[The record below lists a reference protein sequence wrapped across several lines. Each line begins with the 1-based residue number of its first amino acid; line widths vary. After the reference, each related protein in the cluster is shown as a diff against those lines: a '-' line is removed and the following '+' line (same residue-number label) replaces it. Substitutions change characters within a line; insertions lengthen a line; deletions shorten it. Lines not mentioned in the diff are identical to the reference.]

1 VKFFYAD
8 TMDVV
13 DLNYDFIANYR
24 SPERDRH
31 MDGAY
36 PHELLVSP
44 PYDGMLISRAAIGG
58 DGRTNHYTQGQR
70 FRLTREGAR
79 KFLRFPYKGY
89 NGPPEDYPI
98 MGDCGSY
105 SYINLE
111 KPLYSVDE
119 IVDFY
124 DSCGFTHGVSPDHII
139 LGMNPKWDNA
149 RLCPEYIA
157 SRAAYTVNSAKIFMN
172 MCKKRKVQFIQVG
185 AVQGWSPKSYA
196 KYANELVEHGYEY
209 LGFGGLSKKLVHDIY
224 DVVAEVRCKIPSHI
238 KVHIFGFNRFRDL
251 DRFHG
256 LDITSFDSTSP
267 LLRAFKDGRDNYFA
281 PDGKHYSAFRVRQL
295 HEKKLK
301 KRIQSGNIDMNIVA
315 KYEKVCHEN
324 LRGYARDEVSL
335 NVVLDYL
342 CQYEKLISPS
352 ANSREYYRRTLLGKP
367 WEKCPCNIC
376 KTIGIDVMIF
386 GGINRNKRRGFHNLY
401 VFHEK
406 LKGVRKMNVIRV
418 PCIKTR
424 QNNENYIFSFVANGK
439 DISKF
444 ASISRIKRDNM
455 KLVGYQ
461 RPEIEE
467 HIGDIKSYLE
477 SRDAML
483 PNSLVVAFNKKLTFI
498 KESCVCSY
506 STLGTL
512 EIPVGG
518 EEKVGWI
525 VDGQQ
530 RAAALR
536 GLSKDSFPVSIVG
549 FESKG
554 DKEEREQFVFVN
566 NTRPLPK
573 SLVYELLPSIGTS
586 VPPKLKKRQKAYRLL
601 ERLNLDPDSPL
612 YNRIK
617 TVTSRHLGTANIKDL
632 SILKMIENSM
642 GNGILN
648 KYNDGVEEPLKI
660 LKNYWSA
667 VKEYYGKAWGMPPKQ
682 SRLTHGA
689 GIISMGYIMDSIS
702 YRLSERWSVVPV
714 RIFLKELDL
723 LGKEIPWIDGR
734 WSFSNNMVLPWN
746 EIQNT
751 NKHIDLV
758 TNYLI
763 RKYKSN
769 CKRVNQ

>member
-1 VKFFYAD
+1 MKFFFAD
-8 TMDVV
+8 TMDTV
-13 DLNYDFIANYR
+13 DPNYDFVANYR
-24 SPERDRH
+24 SPGRDRNK
-31 MDGAY
+31 DGAY
-36 PHELLVSP
+36 PHELLASP
-44 PYDGMLISRAAIGG
+44 PYDGMLISRAAVGEA
-58 DGRTNHYTQGQR
+58 GRTHHYSQGQR

-79 KFLRFPYKGY
+79 EFLRFPYKGY
-89 NGPPEDYPI
+89 NGSPEDYPI
-98 MGDCGSY
+98 MGDCGSF

-111 KPLYSVDE
+111 KPLYGVEDT
-119 IVDFY
+119 IDFY
-124 DSCGFTHGVSPDHII
+124 ESCGFTHGVSPDHII
-139 LGMNPKWDNA
+139 LDMNPKWDNA

-157 SRAAYTVNSAKIFMN
+157 SRASYTINSAKIFMN
-172 MCKKRKVQFIQVG
+172 MCKKRRVKFVPVG

-209 LGFGGLSKKLVHDIY
+209 LGFGGLTKKTTKAIY
-224 DVVAEVRCKIPSHI
+224 DVIAEVRCKISSSI
-238 KVHIFGFNRFRDL
+238 KIHIFGFNRFKDL
-251 DRFHG
+251 ERFNG
-256 LDITSFDSTSP
+256 LNITSFDSTSP
-267 LLRAFKDGRDNYFA
+267 LMRAFKDKIDNYFV
-281 PDGKHYSAFRVRQL
+281 PEGKHYSAFKVRQL
-295 HEKKLK
+295 HERKLK
-301 KRIQSGNIDMNIVA
+301 KRIQSGDINMEVVA
-315 KYEKVCHEN
+315 KHNRVCHEN
-324 LRGYARDEVSL
+324 LRAYAQGDASL
-335 NVVLDYL
+335 EVVLDSL
-342 CQYEKLISPS
+342 CNYEKHISP
-352 ANSREYYRRTLLGKP
+352 NVNNREDYRRTLLGKP
-367 WEKCPCNIC
+367 WEKCPCKIC
-376 KTIGIDVMIF
+376 KNIGIDVMIF
-386 GGINRNKRRGFHNLY
+386 GGLNRNKRRGFHNLY

-406 LKGVRKMNVIRV
+406 LKGVRKMKVIRV

-424 QNNENYIFSFVANGK
+424 QNNENNIFSFVANGK

-444 ASISRIKRDNM
+444 ASISRIKRENM

-467 HIGDIKSYLE
+467 HINDIKSYLE
-477 SRDAML
+477 RRDAML
-483 PNSLVVAFNKKLTFI
+483 LNSLVIAFNKKLNFI
-498 KESCVCSY
+498 ENGICPHG
-506 STLGTL
+506 TLGTL

-536 GLSKDSFPVSIVG
+536 GLNRDIFPVPVVG

-601 ERLNLDPDSPL
+601 ERLNLDQDSPL
-612 YNRIK
+612 YTRIK
-617 TVTSRHLGTANIKDL
+617 TITSRHLVTANIKDL
-632 SILKMIENSM
+632 SVLKMIENSM
-642 GNGILN
+642 ENGILN

-667 VKEYYGKAWGMPPKQ
+667 VKEYYDLAWSMPPKQ

-702 YRLSERWSVVPV
+702 FRLSEHWSVVPKQT
-714 RIFLKELDL
+714 FLKELDL
-723 LGKEIPWIDGR
+723 LGREIPWTEGR
-734 WSFSNNMVLPWN
+734 WVFSNDMVLPWN

-758 TNYLI
+758 ANYLI

-769 CKRVNQ
+769 CKLVNQ